1 LGLNRGLNLK
11 AALETEIKTK
21 SAKRKKE
28 KTRAGLKIQDQ
39 KGTGKSRKKK
49 KNDAW
54 LSNNQVKGC
63 ELKKNHFFLS
73 FF

>member
-28 KTRAGLKIQDQ
+28 KNTSWIKN
-39 KGTGKSRKKK
+39 TGSKRDWEK
-49 KNDAW
+49 
-54 LSNNQVKGC
+54 
-63 ELKKNHFFLS
+63 
-73 FF
+73 